1 MPSSTRPRISVR
13 SIKRVTKGEPCIS
26 LSDRASEESSF
37 ERTSSISVLKD
48 SELVVT
54 IHMSAV
60 RSGSSGTNTAACLR
74 TASRMRQISSFE

>member
-1 MPSSTRPRISVR
+1 M
-13 SIKRVTKGEPCIS
+13 KEGELKERRRDGGEVC
-26 LSDRASEESSF
+26 DA

-74 TASRMRQISSFE
+74 TASRMRQIVLQLSISKFLIITLV